1 MCWSYTDTNFFASII
16 INIVC
21 IMIIIIPSCI
31 EWLWK
36 VSLLSFSRLSMV
48 KSLYLS
54 YLYRLHRICNG
65 FFANYIALHCHY
77 INLHYSS
84 PEQLQTGTYCKA
96 FSRFWTRIISQIAY
110 DTNRRGERYPH
121 FLIEWIYCWIESCQ
135 FQHFE
140 SNFELICLKV
150 FLIEKF
156 FELNF
161 LNFIEL
167 NLADRPKMNCIL
179 NIWIN
184 IVIIYPTIP

>member
-36 VSLLSFSRLSMV
+36 VSLLSLSRLSMV

-110 DTNRRGERYPH
+110 DTICRKLSLPAKKQHTKKKHLFRQLRKWRGNESMDRDRENRERMKKWKGTGERK
-121 FLIEWIYCWIESCQ
+121 IS
-135 FQHFE
+135 
-140 SNFELICLKV
+140 
-150 FLIEKF
+150 
-156 FELNF
+156 
-161 LNFIEL
+161 
-167 NLADRPKMNCIL
+167 
-179 NIWIN
+179 
-184 IVIIYPTIP
+184 